1 MQWVVDELLR
11 GEVGAM
17 QVATGYVVAT
27 HAQLARL
34 ARLNLAQILVEDEG
48 AVAHHRTP
56 DSHWPVSMDAA
67 SRDSDGTLRRA
78 VGILEPAT
86 GGPQFDEVIRQRFA
100 ADVDEAQIGKLPRW
114 GLALA
119 HAQERWS
126 RADNRDPLAPQEGHE
141 IGPEPHHVVAHG
153 DECRSGGEGEVS
165 LLDRRVKGV
174 RGTLPHPVLWPDV
187 EVGEVREH
195 QVHDVPVLDHYPLGL
210 SGRA

>member
-86 GGPQFDEVIRQRFA
+86 GGPQCGEILGQRFA
-100 ADVDEAQIGKLPRW
+100 ADVDEAQIGKLPGW
-114 GLALA
+114 VCALA
-119 HAQERWS
+119 HAQERRG
-126 RADNRDPLAPQEGHE
+126 RADDRDPLAPQEGHE
-141 IGPEPHHVVAHG
+141 IGSEPHHVVAHG
-153 DECRSGGEGEVS
+153 DERRPGGEGEVG
-165 LLDRRVKGV
+165 LLDRCVEGV
-174 RGTLPHPVLWPDV
+174 RGALPHPVLWPN
-187 EVGEVREH
+187 
-195 QVHDVPVLDHYPLGL
+195 
-210 SGRA
+210 